1 MPRTFFPRTIPVRP
15 GTNRRYQLA
24 AAPQETIFTQT
35 IPDWSALNSYDIVNQ
50 DGTVYR
56 AICRA
61 PFDGYVSRAEYTIDV
76 AITGDEDFSWSY
88 WLINAEANGE
98 GRWPI
103 TEPLD
108 TTTAAFPLQTLEFD
122 QYDQVLALE
131 SNHPRD
137 DWVVVREGDLI
148 AFRAMTDSD
157 LNAEL
162 VVVPTVPSGLVTV
175 WFKRFG
181 GR

>member
-1 MPRTFFPRTIPVRP
+1 MPRSFYPRTIPIRP
-15 GTNRRYQLA
+15 GTNKRYQLA
-24 AAPQETIFTQT
+24 AAPVEVAIART

-88 WLINAEANGE
+88 WLINAEDNGE

-103 TEPLD
+103 TDPLD
-108 TTTAAFPLQTLEFD
+108 TTTSAFPLQTLEFD
-122 QYDQVLALE
+122 QNSDLE
-131 SNHPRD
+131 LPEVHPRG
-137 DWVVVREGDLI
+137 DWVVVQEGDLI

-162 VVVPTVPSGLVTV
+162 VVIPTVPSGLVTV